1 MTDLE
6 LVYRGASIL
15 EKQGG
20 MHKLLLAHQTEI
32 EEINQI
38 PCFFW
43 GTLTDAY
50 MTAKCWM
57 TISKVVKSNFGPVP
71 LSYLCDP
78 IVTAGA
84 GRLRFE
90 GFSSCN
96 GVYVRLDMKP
106 EAVDGEFIASG
117 TTNVD
122 FNDPMLNALNAIQ
135 KNERVMLAVG
145 EKELQLIS
153 EKSKVTEKKV
163 RLPMRWV
170 KGLSSVQ
177 LYLADM
183 VLKYEMERIQAIQLF
198 QNLPKGI
205 LKGNFSLEKRGEKF
219 MFATT
224 SGRNS
229 VRIGGI
235 ARLRLLE
242 GLLPLLEKMSVYE
255 SADRQSCAFVCDF
268 GHMQLLMAFSPEPN
282 RGFSGEGKALDYLNR
297 HLPVE
302 WVYALGGLLKS
313 NEIFDP
319 LSISFEHYLDYGTV
333 ESLIAGLSSMGLLG
347 YDLTTEQ
354 HFYRRL
360 PFKTERI
367 LSINPRLKNARKLL
381 EMDQVEI
388 LEKRGTFLEARVRGS
403 DVWHKVVLDVGTSFC
418 TCNWFTNHQGKRGVC
433 KHILAV
439 RMLEEK

>member
-6 LVYRGASIL
+6 LVYRGVSTL

-50 MTAKCWM
+50 TTAKCWT
-57 TISKVVKSNFGPVP
+57 TISRVVKSNFGPVP
-71 LSYLCDP
+71 LTFLRDP
-78 IVTAGA
+78 IVTAGTE
-84 GRLRFE
+84 RLRFE

-135 KNERVMLAVG
+135 KNERVILAVG
-145 EKELQLIS
+145 EKEMQVIS
-153 EKSKVTEKKV
+153 EKSKAVEKKV
-163 RLPMRWV
+163 RLPMRWI

-183 VLKYEMERIQAIQLF
+183 ALKFEMGKIQAIQLF
-198 QNLPKGI
+198 QYLPKGN
-205 LKGNFSLEKRGEKF
+205 LKGDFFLEKRGEKF
-219 MFATT
+219 LFTTHATP
-224 SGRNS
+224 GS

-242 GLLPLLEKMSVYE
+242 GLLPLLEKVSVFE
-255 SADRQSCAFVCDF
+255 SADRQTCAFVCDF
-268 GHMQLLMAFSPEPN
+268 GKMQLLMAFSPEAN
-282 RGFSGEGKALDYLNR
+282 RGFSGEGKALGNLTQN
-297 HLPVE
+297 LPVE

-319 LSISFEHYLDYGTV
+319 LAISFEHDLDFGTV
-333 ESLIAGLSSMGLLG
+333 DNLTAGLSSMGLLG
-347 YDLTTEQ
+347 YDLTAGL

-367 LSINPRLKNARKLL
+367 LSLNPRLKNARKLL
-381 EMDQVEI
+381 DKEQVKI
-388 LEKRGTFLEARVRGS
+388 VEKRGTYLEARVRGA
-403 DVWHKVVLDVGTSFC
+403 DVWHKVVLDAGTNFC
-418 TCNWFTNHQGKRGVC
+418 TCNWFTNYQGQRGIC

-439 RMLEEK
+439 RMLEN